1 MCFSFPEI
9 KVWTGRVIAPSMS
22 LAVSA
27 AVIKHALNLGGKSG
41 HDGGVEEEIET
52 CEDDTAD
59 YDSNDNLDA
68 GIDIALTGSGLDGS
82 LCGDDCA
89 VELALDVVNEILH
102 VVITSFFLCLWINRR
117 N

>member
-1 MCFSFPEI
+1 M
-9 KVWTGRVIAPSMS
+9 IAPSMS

-27 AVIKHALNLGGKSG
+27 AVIEHALNLGGKSG

-68 GIDIALTGSGLDGS
+68 GIDIALTRSGLDGS

>member
-1 MCFSFPEI
+1 M
-9 KVWTGRVIAPSMS
+9 IAPSVC

-27 AVIKHALNLGGKSG
+27 AVIEHALNLGGKSG

-59 YDSNDNLDA
+59 YDTDDDFYS
-68 GIDIALTGSGLDGS
+68 GVDIALTGSGLNGS

-102 VVITSFFLCLWINRR
+102 VVITSFFLCFWINRR

>member
-1 MCFSFPEI
+1 M
-9 KVWTGRVIAPSMS
+9 IAPSMS

-27 AVIKHALNLGGKSG
+27 AVIEHALNLGGKSG

-59 YDSNDNLDA
+59 YDSNDNLHA
-68 GIDIALTGSGLDGS
+68 GVDISFTGSGLDGS

-89 VELALDVVNEILH
+89 VELALDVVKEILH
-102 VVITSFFLCLWINRR
+102 VVITSFFLCFWINRR